1 MIPCHNHERLDK
13 YMGIFKMLGIP
24 LGWLLKVIY
33 MLVENYGIAIIL
45 FTLITKFLLFPLTL
59 KQQKSMAQTMLI
71 KPKLDA
77 LQKQYGDNREK
88 FSEESMKLYKKYGIS
103 PFSGCL
109 PLLIQFPI
117 IIALYYV
124 IKEPL
129 TYIWGVGEETV
140 RQLCDANNIEFVKN
154 GIHEITLTAKF
165 AAESK
170 PYAINYG
177 LFGIDLSKQPTISQ
191 INWLWSIPVL
201 AGLTTWL
208 SSKLMQVG
216 TDKKK
221 EEDNKPKRPP
231 RPGEKNPNQ
240 TTNMMTN
247 IMPVMTV
254 WFAFMLPAGVGLY
267 WIASNIFQMGQQFAL
282 NKYYVPK
289 IKERMAIENEQLD
302 SARKGRKKPG
312 RRNK

>member
-1 MIPCHNHERLDK
+1 MFDIIC
-13 YMGIFKMLGIP
+13 IP
-24 LGWLLKVIY
+24 LGWLLRVIY
-33 MLVENYGIAIIL
+33 QFVENYGVSIIL

-59 KQQKSMAQTMLI
+59 KQQKTMAQTQLI

-88 FSEESMKLYKKYGIS
+88 FSEESMKLYKKYNIS

-109 PLLIQFPI
+109 PMLIQLPI
-117 IIALYYV
+117 ILALYYV
-124 IKEPL
+124 IREPL
-129 TYIWGVGEETV
+129 TYIWGQSAEVVTGLIEQYGITAAKGSEEI
-140 RQLCDANNIEFVKN
+140 A
-154 GIHEITLTAKF
+154 LTAKL
-165 AAESK
+165 AELGK
-170 PYAINYG
+170 QFAINYN
-177 LFGIDLSKQPTISQ
+177 LFGLDLSVTPELKNPNI
-191 INWLWSIPVL
+191 IWVIPAL

-208 SSKLMQVG
+208 SSKLMNVG
-216 TDKKK
+216 TQKK
-221 EEDNKPKRPP
+221 EENPNKRPP
-231 RPGEKNPNQ
+231 RPGEKDPTQ
-240 TTNMMTN
+240 TTNTMMN
-247 IMPVMTV
+247 IMPFMTV

-289 IKERMAIENEQLD
+289 IRERMAIENEELD